1 MGASDDGALLL
12 PPPRL
17 MTQNLLEENPRVP
30 QTPTTPPRLLAAA
43 SVFAAFA
50 FPTFSAAP
58 ASAQQSGASSLD
70 LTLNTGGGGSTART
84 TTISSPPKR
93 QPRITSRGGSRSA
106 SLTSRGRAFTRQGT
120 PGAAPQVLGRLA
132 VVEVDQTL
140 IRRDANLAS
149 RVLSPVPQ
157 GTYVAISAEQP
168 EFYGVRMIDGS
179 TGWVAKSDVRIVPY
193 EMAVS
198 DPNAPA
204 PQPPPASDGDLQLP
218 DGLDSRT
225 TALFRE
231 AFTYLGVPYVWGGNG
246 RAGLDCSAFVR
257 AVFSTQGVS
266 LPRVAADQARVG
278 YQVSWDEMRPGDR
291 LYFDMGNKGRVSHT
305 GIYLGNGYFIH
316 ASSNQGKV
324 GIDPLTKPGYYKAL
338 VCARRS

>member
-1 MGASDDGALLL
+1 M
-12 PPPRL
+12 
-17 MTQNLLEENPRVP
+17 EENLRVP
-30 QTPTTPPRLLAAA
+30 QTPMTPPRLLAAA
-43 SVFAAFA
+43 SAFTLFA
-50 FPTFSAAP
+50 FPVFLAAP
-58 ASAQQSGASSLD
+58 ASAQSGSALD
-70 LTLNTGGGGSTART
+70 LTLNTGGGHART
-84 TTISSPPKR
+84 MTISAPPAPRPKR
-93 QPRITSRGGSRSA
+93 SSRSSVRGGSRTSD
-106 SLTSRGRAFTRQGT
+106 LTSRGRAFTRQALPNPT
-120 PGAAPQVLGRLA
+120 PQVLGRLA
-132 VVEVDQTL
+132 VVEAAQAL
-140 IRRDANLAS
+140 IRRDGNAAS

-179 TGWVAKSDVRIVPY
+179 TGWVAKSDVRLVPY
-193 EMAVS
+193 EMAVR

-204 PQPPPASDGDLQLP
+204 PQPSSSSSGGDLQMP
-218 DGLDSRT
+218 ENLDERT

-278 YQVSWDEMRPGDR
+278 YQVPWDEMRPGDR

-324 GIDPLTKPGYYKAL
+324 GVDPLTKPGYYKAL

>member
-1 MGASDDGALLL
+1 M
-12 PPPRL
+12 
-17 MTQNLLEENPRVP
+17 P

-43 SVFAAFA
+43 SVFAVFA
-50 FPTFSAAP
+50 FPIFSAAP
-58 ASAQQSGASSLD
+58 ALAQSGSALD
-70 LTLNTGGGGSTART
+70 LTLNTGGGT
-84 TTISSPPKR
+84 TRATNTISAPPAPKR
-93 QPRITSRGGSRSA
+93 ASRSSARGSRRGSP
-106 SLTSRGRAFTRQGT
+106 LTSRGRAFTRQAST
-120 PGAAPQVLGRLA
+120 TPQVLGRLA
-132 VVEVDQTL
+132 VVEVAQAL
-140 IRRDANLAS
+140 IRRDANMAS

-157 GTYVAISAEQP
+157 GTYVAVSAEQP

-179 TGWVAKSDVRIVPY
+179 TGWVAKPDVRLVPY
-193 EMAVS
+193 ESAVL

-204 PQPPPASDGDLQLP
+204 PQPPATGGDLQLP
-218 DGLDSRT
+218 DGLDGRT

-257 AVFSTQGVS
+257 GVFATQGVN
-266 LPRVAADQARVG
+266 LPRVAADQAKVG
-278 YQVSWDEMRPGDR
+278 YAVPWEEMRPGDR

-324 GIDPLTKPGYYKAL
+324 GVDALTKPSYYKAL

>member
-1 MGASDDGALLL
+1 MARARMRAS
-12 PPPRL
+12 PPRS
-17 MTQNLLEENPRVP
+17 TRQNPLEENPRVP

-43 SVFAAFA
+43 SVFAFLT
-50 FPTFSAAP
+50 FPVFCVAAP
-58 ASAQQSGASSLD
+58 ASAQSGSSLD
-70 LTLNTGGGGSTART
+70 LTLNTGGGSSART
-84 TTISSPPKR
+84 TAISAPSVPKR
-93 QPRITSRGGSRSA
+93 SSRSSGRGGSRGSG
-106 SLTSRGRAFTRQGT
+106 LTSRGRAFTRQANT
-120 PGAAPQVLGRLA
+120 TPQVLGRLA
-132 VVEVDQTL
+132 VVEVAQAL
-140 IRRDANLAS
+140 IRRDANMAS

-157 GTYVAISAEQP
+157 GTYVAIGAEQAD
-168 EFYGVRMIDGS
+168 FFGVRMIDGS
-179 TGWVAKSDVRIVPY
+179 TGWVARSDVRIVPY
-193 EMAVS
+193 EMAVR

-204 PQPPPASDGDLQLP
+204 PQPPATGGDLQLP

-246 RAGLDCSAFVR
+246 RTGLDCSAFVR
-257 AVFSTQGVS
+257 AVFATQGVN
-266 LPRVAADQARVG
+266 LPRVAADQANVG
-278 YQVSWDEMRPGDR
+278 DAVFPANDLRPGDR

-324 GIDPLTKPGYYKAL
+324 GIDPLTKPSYYKAL